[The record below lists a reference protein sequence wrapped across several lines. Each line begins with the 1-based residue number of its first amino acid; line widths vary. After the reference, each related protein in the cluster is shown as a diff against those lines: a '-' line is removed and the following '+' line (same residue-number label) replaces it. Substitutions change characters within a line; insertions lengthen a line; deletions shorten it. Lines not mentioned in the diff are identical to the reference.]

1 MMIHGLGCQVATEL
15 VNLEYTVKRASQV
28 SPMCPVHVALHSDG
42 MIAAQKNSGC
52 LVEKVLITTATF
64 QVGENDR
71 FSDFL

>member
-1 MMIHGLGCQVATEL
+1 MVIKEKPVQRFHLRPEVEQV
-15 VNLEYTVKRASQV
+15 
-28 SPMCPVHVALHSDG
+28 PG
-42 MIAAQKNSGC
+42 MIVLEKNSGC